1 MIRIRGAAVPLVK
14 LDLEGGKC
22 SSSMLG
28 IMYQP
33 SPEKICTFQAA
44 VMAASQLAESCI
56 IDMMTM
62 KPFSY
67 DRQKVL
73 GSYTTLIRML
83 EEDLNRWV
91 EYILEKKIKFGK
103 VKKKSSNKV
112 VDMVPSEIVMSHLT
126 NNPPN
131 VGVMKL
137 RDSTTNNLF
146 VPTSYNVSEE
156 ESGVKIIVRKSPLV
170 DKCFEDISSLS
181 IDFDDRK
188 SVRIVQTKRFCVYSL
203 V

>member
-1 MIRIRGAAVPLVK
+1 
-14 LDLEGGKC
+14 
-22 SSSMLG
+22 MLG

-91 EYILEKKIKFGK
+91 EYILEKKVLKTRY
-103 VKKKSSNKV
+103 
-112 VDMVPSEIVMSHLT
+112 H
-126 NNPPN
+126 
-131 VGVMKL
+131 
-137 RDSTTNNLF
+137 
-146 VPTSYNVSEE
+146 
-156 ESGVKIIVRKSPLV
+156 KIS
-170 DKCFEDISSLS
+170 D
-181 IDFDDRK
+181 
-188 SVRIVQTKRFCVYSL
+188 
-203 V
+203 